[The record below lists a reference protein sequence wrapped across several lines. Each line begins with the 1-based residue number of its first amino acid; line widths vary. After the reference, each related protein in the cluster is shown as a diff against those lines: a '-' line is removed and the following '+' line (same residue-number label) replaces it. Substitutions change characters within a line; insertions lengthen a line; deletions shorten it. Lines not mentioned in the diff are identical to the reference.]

1 MKGQKMG
8 YKVDENNPWIEQHI
22 VAEMDYQWHLGRRG
36 ARAMAEKLVR
46 LEFAGAPDPIDCE
59 CGEKAWYRATV
70 GAMICPSCRALYRC
84 NGERL
89 R

>member
-1 MKGQKMG
+1 MG
-8 YKVDENNPWIEQHI
+8 MNDNNPWVEMHI
-22 VAEMDYQWHLGRRG
+22 AAEVDYQSHLGRRG
-36 ARAMAEKLVR
+36 ARAMAEKLVGF
-46 LEFAGAPDPIDCE
+46 EYADAPDPIDCE
-59 CGEKAWYRATV
+59 CGETAWYRATV